1 MHKYVKGIQLP
12 VYNTIMHMNPNINMF
27 TNVNIQ
33 PNYLYGNGQDGTNNG
48 SLNYGNK
55 NVNRMNNGR

>member
-1 MHKYVKGIQLP
+1 
-12 VYNTIMHMNPNINMF
+12 MHMNPNINMF

-33 PNYLYGNGQDGTNNG
+33 PNYLYGNGQDGSNNG

-55 NVNRMNNGR
+55 NLNRMNNGR